1 MIANRPAV
9 IDTCVLINLLAT
21 ERMVEICRLIAPLCL
36 VCSAVSAESLYLR
49 SLEPDGKLE
58 PINLSP
64 LFANGTLTSC
74 KIEEPAEEN
83 LYVSYALEL
92 DDGEAMSLAL
102 AHARNLALATDER
115 KARRLARENA
125 PRIKLISTA
134 EIVHAW
140 AKDKRREEA
149 ISAVRVISARAR
161 FQPPDS
167 YPLANWW
174 NGLLGRSQ

>member
-1 MIANRPAV
+1 MA
-9 IDTCVLINLLAT
+9 
-21 ERMVEICRLIAPLCL
+21 EICRLIAPSCL
-36 VCSAVSAESLYLR
+36 VCSAVSAQSLYLR

-64 LFANGTLTSC
+64 LFADGTFVSGTV
-74 KIEEPAEEN
+74 ENVAEED

-115 KARRLARENA
+115 KARRLATENA
-125 PRIKLISTA
+125 SRINVISTA

-140 AKDKRREEA
+140 AKDKRREET
-149 ISAVRVISARAR
+149 ISVVRPISGRAR
-161 FQPPDS
+161 FRPPDS

-174 NGLLGRSQ
+174 NGIVSRSLVKPD